1 MYSSTELG
9 AVTDTLVSVLQYKDL
24 SEREG
29 RENAAQPK
37 TQAKAG
43 ADKGERSG
51 APKAQGISAAEIAL
65 LVEREK
71 TNAVLQ
77 TEERLR
83 KEYEQ
88 KLVSERASLAKL
100 VADFGEERGDYYAR
114 VEAEVVQLALSIAA
128 KILHR
133 EAQVD
138 PMLVATLVRI
148 AVEKMRDG
156 SGVTLRV
163 NPSRAESWR
172 RYFAEYP
179 NLSHVEVTE
188 DASLNEQDCIV
199 GTELGSANF
208 GLDTQLKEVEQGF
221 FDLLAL
227 RPAAR

>member
-9 AVTDTLVSVLQYKDL
+9 GATDVLVSVLQYKDL
-24 SEREG
+24 SERTD
-29 RENAAQPK
+29 RDPVAQPK
-37 TQAKAG
+37 AQGKAG
-43 ADKGERSG
+43 AEKTDRSG
-51 APKAQGISAAEIAL
+51 APKVTAVEIAA

-71 TNAVLQ
+71 ANAVLE
-77 TEERLR
+77 TEQRLR
-83 KEYEQ
+83 REFEQ
-88 KLVSERASLAKL
+88 KLIAERASIAKL
-100 VADFGEERGDYYAR
+100 IAAFDEERSDYYAR

-133 EAQVD
+133 EAQVE
-138 PMLVATLVRI
+138 PMLLAALVRI
-148 AVEKMRDG
+148 AIEKMQEG

-163 NPSRAESWR
+163 SPSRVDGWR

-179 NLSHVEVTE
+179 NLSHVEVAE
-188 DASLNEQDCIV
+188 DASLSEQDCIV

-227 RPAAR
+227 RPTTR